1 MRIRIAR
8 GVIVCT
14 VVVLTLAAATGCSGK
29 YRAVNDRSPVFSSS
43 THGFSIRFPGKP
55 SVHTFDNGDIDV
67 SYRTG
72 VSDYSVIASTT
83 EEVPTGDQI
92 QDAYDEA
99 LDKVGN
105 TVGAHAT
112 NRIAT
117 TIDGLVAAHAVVIG
131 GHVKAP
137 WEYSIVFCGA
147 NVYQFNTYGVRPTD
161 TQKFLDG
168 MHIVGKTAQGCD

>member
-8 GVIVCT
+8 GILVGALVM
-14 VVVLTLAAATGCSGK
+14 LTLVAASGCSGK
-29 YRAVNDRSPVFSSS
+29 YQAVNSKSPVFSSS
-43 THGFSIRFPGKP
+43 AHGFSIRFPGKP

-72 VSDYSVIASTT
+72 VSDYSVIASTI
-83 EEVPTGDQI
+83 EEVPTRDQI
-92 QDAYDEA
+92 QDAYDLA
-99 LDKVGN
+99 LDKVGK

-117 TIDGLVAAHAVVIG
+117 TIDGLGAAHAVVVG
-131 GHVKAP
+131 GKVRTL

-147 NVYQFNTYGVRPTD
+147 NVYQFNTYGVRPSD
-161 TQKFLDG
+161 TQNFLDG
-168 MHIVGKTAQGCD
+168 MHIVGKTADGCK